1 MTNTGPFWTD
11 YTAVQAPYALLKGGV
26 PLRTTAGLDLR
37 SKFGGMLKIAVG
49 RYSTA
54 ALNVGMDVIVRRT
67 LSNDGAAHAYSAP
80 LFSVMDGTAYNYQ
93 LINYA
98 SNYAAGVQ
106 SIAFDT
112 QAGSF
117 AHGDGLCF
125 WGQTSI
131 PGQAGALSFASG
143 VNMEILRCS
152 AGTATPL
159 IPDAP
164 TKFAHNDNE
173 YFTLADS
180 WEVWLPGGATYALVF
195 DPGAVTTA
203 SGVFAVMA
211 DIQTFDKLT
220 KVS

>member
-1 MTNTGPFWTD
+1 MANTGPFWTD
-11 YTAVQAPYALLKGGV
+11 STAVQAPYALLKGGV
-26 PLRTTAGLDLR
+26 PLRTTTGLDLR

-49 RYSTA
+49 RYSTS
-54 ALNVGMDVIVRRT
+54 ALNAGIDVIVRRT
-67 LSNDGAAHAYSAP
+67 LSNDGAAHAYAASM
-80 LFSVMDGTAYNYQ
+80 FSVTGGTAYNYQ
-93 LINYA
+93 LVNYA

-106 SIAFDT
+106 SLAFDT

-117 AHGDGLCF
+117 AHGDNLCC

-131 PGQAGALSFASG
+131 PASAGALSFASG

-152 AGTATPL
+152 AGTSTPL

-173 YFTLADS
+173 YVTLADS
-180 WEVWLPGGATYALVF
+180 WEVWLPGGATYSLVF
-195 DPGAVTTA
+195 DPGAVTTTG
-203 SGVFAVMA
+203 GVFAVMA
-211 DIQTFDKLT
+211 DIQTYDKLT